1 MKKELKIEITNS
13 VVQDLQEYKYMYITD
28 LTGLNVEQTNALR
41 RMCFR
46 RNIKLRMVKNTLL
59 KRALEE
65 INVDYS
71 ELYPVLHGTSSIM
84 LCNNGNAPAK
94 LIKEFRGKKAIPAI
108 KAAFVEEVAFIGDDQ
123 IETLIFLKSR
133 EELIGDVIGLLQSP
147 AKNVI
152 SALQANGGQKIAGI
166 VKTLSEK
173 SE

>member
-1 MKKELKIEITNS
+1 MKKDRKIEITNS

-46 RNIKLRMVKNTLL
+46 RNIKLRMVKNSLL

-84 LCNNGNAPAK
+84 LCDNGNAPAK

-123 IETLIFLKSR
+123 LETLISLKSR

>member
-1 MKKELKIEITNS
+1 MKKDRKIEITNS

-84 LCNNGNAPAK
+84 LCDNGNAPAK

-108 KAAFVEEVAFIGDDQ
+108 KAAFVEELTFIGDNQ
-123 IETLIFLKSR
+123 IETLISLKSR

>member
-1 MKKELKIEITNS
+1 MKKDRKIEITNS

-84 LCNNGNAPAK
+84 LCDNGNAPAK

-108 KAAFVEEVAFIGDDQ
+108 KAAFVEEVIFIGDDQ
-123 IETLIFLKSR
+123 IEDRKS
-133 EELIGDVIGLLQSP
+133 V
-147 AKNVI
+147 V
-152 SALQANGGQKIAGI
+152 
-166 VKTLSEK
+166 
-173 SE
+173 

>member
-152 SALQANGGQKIAGI
+152 SALQANSGQKIAGI

>member
-1 MKKELKIEITNS
+1 MKKDKKIEITNS

-84 LCNNGNAPAK
+84 LCDNGNAPAK

-108 KAAFVEEVAFIGDDQ
+108 KAAFVEELAFIGDNQ
-123 IETLIFLKSR
+123 IETLISLKSR

>member
-28 LTGLNVEQTNALR
+28 ITGLNVEQTNALR

-133 EELIGDVIGLLQSP
+133 EELIGDIVGLLQSP

-152 SALQANGGQKIAGI
+152 SALQASGGQKIAGI